1 MAVSKE
7 LAIILSGRDTSATA
21 ALKGLHGQLGGLPGA
36 TNKATSAFSGLVSGL
51 GKIGLAGMGID
62 ALANGVRGLGDAI
75 GLGLNVE
82 MENVRA
88 QFMAFTKDAGKTDE
102 ILAQIRAEADKTPFA
117 FQEMSKAVAG
127 LMPAAKQ
134 ANEPL
139 MSLVKTAEILAA
151 SNPAQGLEGAAF
163 ALREAVS
170 GDFTSVIERFNLPRS
185 MINDLKAQGIP
196 ALEAVRQAMLSM
208 GFDMDLVSNLSKTA
222 SGRWSTFMDTIDGIK
237 KSVSEPL
244 FKILSE
250 SLVGLQAVFDTNKE
264 AIAGWAAT
272 IGAGIGNTVQ
282 GAADAIG
289 NIISIV
295 DSLVTAFQTDSG
307 AMGVVL
313 DGIRRMFGDTVANAI
328 EPFIRGFM
336 AIIPGLKDL
345 WQAFSVNIG
354 NIVTMARKAFTGDI
368 AGALDAFDQQMTG
381 FGPGLMDQLGTW
393 AQMFVDWVAPM
404 IPPLLKKLGD
414 LLTQVGG
421 WLLDTALPGIVGKLK
436 EWAMALVAWVQPMI
450 GPLLDKAGELAGA
463 LLGWM
468 GRQVGPLLARLAEWG
483 RQLWAWIEPMIP
495 PMLVEAG
502 KLATRLIDWIGA
514 EGPGL
519 AETFIREWVPAVLG
533 WLVDAGKAII
543 PKLVEFAAA
552 ITVWVYTE
560 GIPRIVTAA
569 KSIGDELVKGIWDGI
584 SKLGGW
590 LQSQLGAWIETNI
603 SAPVRRALGIH
614 SASTL
619 FHSFGKQTVQGLADG
634 IDDTTPVLEMS
645 VSSIWRMLTAGAESV
660 ATIVQDI
667 ATEVQS
673 IVPVVDVSVSSI
685 WQMMT
690 SGAESV
696 ATIAEGITTMVDGV
710 TTDVVVGTT
719 RMVEGMIT
727 MVEGVTTQMDA
738 VTTRMVQGITTAV
751 QGVTTQVQAV
761 ITQAAALSA
770 ITVAPGGAN
779 WVSPGCGSNEEDAEA
794 RREAWVAGGS
804 VDYNAM
810 RDAGVPG
817 FARGGIVPGPWGR
830 PALAIVHGGETV
842 TPAGR
847 AGGVT
852 QVINMQGNYV
862 GFDRSSLEEL
872 ARQLKPHLDSL
883 VRL

>member
-21 ALKGLHGQLGGLPGA
+21 ALKGLHSQLGVLPAA

-62 ALANGVRGLGDAI
+62 TLANGVRGLGDAI
-75 GLGLNVE
+75 GIGLNVE
-82 MENVRA
+82 MENTRA

-102 ILAQIRAEADKTPFA
+102 ILAQIRAEADRTPFA

-139 MSLVKTAEILAA
+139 MDLVKTAEILAA
-151 SNPAQGLEGAAF
+151 SNLAQGLEGAAF

-170 GDFTSVIERFNLPRS
+170 GDFTSIIERFNLPRS
-185 MINDLKAQGIP
+185 MIKELKAQGIP
-196 ALEAVRQAMLSM
+196 DLEAVRQAMLSM
-208 GFDMDLVSNLSKTA
+208 GYDMDLVSNLSKTA

-244 FKILSE
+244 FKILSD
-250 SLVGLQAVFDTNKE
+250 SLVGLQAVFDANKE
-264 AIAGWAAT
+264 TIAGWAST
-272 IGAGIGNTVQ
+272 IGSGIGRAVQ

-289 NIISIV
+289 NIIGIV
-295 DSLVTAFQTDSG
+295 DGLVTAFQTDSG

-345 WQAFSVNIG
+345 WQAFSVNVG
-354 NIVTMARKAFTGDI
+354 NLVNMAKKAFGGDMP
-368 AGALDAFDQQMTG
+368 GALKLLDLELTA

-393 AQMFVDWVAPM
+393 AEAFVNWIGPMIPPMLVELGNVLTRVGGWLLGTALPAIVGRLREWATAFVAWVAPM
-404 IPPLLKKLGD
+404 IPPLL
-414 LLTQVGG
+414 
-421 WLLDTALPGIVGKLK
+421 
-436 EWAMALVAWVQPMI
+436 
-450 GPLLDKAGELAGA
+450 
-463 LLGWM
+463 
-468 GRQVGPLLARLAEWG
+468 
-483 RQLWAWIEPMIP
+483 
-495 PMLVEAG
+495 VEAG
-502 KLATRLIDWIGA
+502 KLLAGLIDWVGA
-514 EGPGL
+514 EGPGM
-519 AETFIREWVPAVLG
+519 ASTFIREWVPAVLG
-533 WLVDAGKAII
+533 WLAEAATAII

-560 GIPRIVTAA
+560 GIPRIVKAA
-569 KSIGDELVKGIWDGI
+569 KSIGEELVNGIWAGI
-584 SKLGGW
+584 SRLGGW
-590 LQSQLGAWIETNI
+590 LQSQLAAWIETNI
-603 SAPVRRALGIH
+603 TGKFRTVLGIH

-619 FHSFGKQTVQGLADG
+619 FHSFGKNTVQGLADG
-634 IDDTTPVLEMS
+634 IDAATPVLEVS
-645 VSSIWRMLTAGAESV
+645 VSSIWRMLTATQETVTA
-660 ATIVQDI
+660 IVQDI

-685 WQMMT
+685 WRMMT

-696 ATIAEGITTMVDGV
+696 AAIAEGITTLVDGV
-710 TTDVVVGTT
+710 TTQVVVGTT
-719 RMVEGMIT
+719 RMVEGMTT
-727 MVEGVTTQMDA
+727 MVDGVTTQMDA

-761 ITQAAALSA
+761 ITQTAALNA
-770 ITVAPGGAN
+770 ITVAPGGGN
-779 WVSPGCGSNEEDAEA
+779 WVSPGGGNAAEDAEM
-794 RREAWVAGGS
+794 RREAWEAAGS
-804 VDYNAM
+804 PDYNAL
-810 RDAGVPG
+810 REAGVPG

-852 QVINMQGNYV
+852 QVINMTGNYI